1 MLYLIGKVLPL
12 ITTLA
17 ALVKW
22 LMLRLLLLVPP
33 PTVLVAAEGT
43 AEVVLEFVDV
53 GPGLFTPPF
62 GRPCALTD
70 CNINEDERRTR
81 IIIEDDT
88 M

>member
-1 MLYLIGKVLPL
+1 
-12 ITTLA
+12 
-17 ALVKW
+17 
-22 LMLRLLLLVPP
+22 
-33 PTVLVAAEGT
+33 LVAAEGT

-53 GPGLFTPPF
+53 GPGLLTPPF
-62 GRPCALTD
+62 GWPCALTG